1 MTSGHRET
9 IPVNIISGPLGVGKT
24 TAINHLLSHRPER
37 ETWAVLV
44 NEYGLVGLDGA
55 LIADSTKPGGVAVK
69 EVAGGC
75 ICCSAGFIFEM
86 SLVLLLQKRPDR
98 LLIEPTGL
106 ANVSGILDTL
116 GQPGIRE
123 SVEIRSVICL
133 LDPATYRRDARQVEV
148 QDQIEAADIVLASR
162 ADLADDDQLDGF
174 LTWARGLFPHKRFV
188 GRAVHG
194 QLPIE
199 LLDLV
204 REHDTSA
211 VRGEH
216 THGEYHS
223 HDGEH
228 QHEHASLAPTEQ
240 APPEELVCSATRP
253 LLARHHH
260 AKLASSLG
268 WVCWEGWIFDAR
280 TTHLWLRE
288 LAASEA
294 VRRVKAVLRTN
305 EGWWAFNLVDGSE
318 EMWPTGHRRDSR
330 IELVVQGELSAHPE
344 TIEQRLRACLVFA
357 DGGPARTRAPVTD

>member
-1 MTSGHRET
+1 MTSSNREK

-24 TAINHLLSHRPER
+24 TAINHLLSLRPEG

-55 LIADSTKPGGVAVK
+55 LIAESTKPGGVTVK

-98 LLIEPTGL
+98 LFIEPTGL
-106 ANVSGILDTL
+106 ANVSGILDAL
-116 GQPGIRE
+116 GRTGIRE

-148 QDQIEAADIVLASR
+148 QDQIEASDIVLASR
-162 ADLADDDQLDGF
+162 ADLADNDQLAAF
-174 LTWARGLFPHKRFV
+174 LIWARGLFPAKRFV

-204 REHDTSA
+204 QAHDTSA
-211 VRGEH
+211 VHGEH
-216 THGEYHS
+216 GHGAYHS
-223 HDGEH
+223 HDGEYH
-228 QHEHASLAPTEQ
+228 HEYRSQEQTERG
-240 APPEELVCSATRP
+240 PPGPLVCSATRP

-260 AKLASSLG
+260 AELASSLG
-268 WVCWEGWIFDAR
+268 WVCWEGLIFDPR

-288 LAASEA
+288 LATSKS

-330 IELVVQGELSAHPE
+330 IELVVQGESPNPE
-344 TIEQRLRACLVFA
+344 TLEERLWACLDFA
-357 DGGPARTRAPVTD
+357 GEDAGMTGSPVTG